1 MTERLEE
8 ILRRVQ
14 RGELAV
20 GEAAAQIAALTAPA
34 ASSGAG
40 SGGAASARARG
51 EAAAG
56 SGAAMSAG
64 GGSCDGSGEPGA
76 ATSSGSTAGA
86 GAALPGSL
94 AALGGADAAA
104 GGDSAGVADLG
115 FAQLDLER
123 ERRTG
128 FPEVVFGEGKS
139 ATQLKAILG
148 KLTEHAD
155 RVLATRISADK
166 AAEIQAAL
174 PGFAYHEAART
185 LMWQREAAAT
195 PHSADDGYIA
205 VVSAGTSD
213 VPVAEEAAITAECM
227 GCRVERIYD
236 VGVAGIHRL
245 FRRLP
250 QIRGANVVIVAAG
263 MEGAL
268 TSVVGGLVDKPV
280 IALPTS
286 IGYGASFHGL
296 AALLTMLNS
305 CAAGVSV
312 VNIDNGFG
320 AGYCAAVI
328 HKNMTKRS

>member
-1 MTERLEE
+1 MERLEE

-20 GEAAAQIAALTAPA
+20 GEAAASIAALGADAPR
-34 ASSGAG
+34 AG
-40 SGGAASARARG
+40 
-51 EAAAG
+51 
-56 SGAAMSAG
+56 
-64 GGSCDGSGEPGA
+64 GSGETRADAWGEA
-76 ATSSGSTAGA
+76 DAGA

-94 AALGGADAAA
+94 AALGRSSPAAGA

-139 ATQLKAILG
+139 ASQLTAILG

-155 RVLATRISADK
+155 RVLATRVSADK
-166 AAEIQAAL
+166 AAEILAAL

-185 LMWQREAAAT
+185 LTWRREPAAT
-195 PHSADDGYIA
+195 QADDDGYVA

-286 IGYGASFHGL
+286 VGYGASFNGL

-328 HKNMTKRS
+328 HKNTSKRL

>member
-20 GEAAAQIAALTAPA
+20 GEAAARIAALGAAPEASGGASARDEA
-34 ASSGAG
+34 AANASESSRDGGGGGGAKSGSGAG
-40 SGGAASARARG
+40 A
-51 EAAAG
+51 
-56 SGAAMSAG
+56 
-64 GGSCDGSGEPGA
+64 P
-76 ATSSGSTAGA
+76 
-86 GAALPGSL
+86 LPGSL
-94 AALGGADAAA
+94 AALRRPAAA
-104 GGDSAGVADLG
+104 ATASGDSDGVADLG

-139 ATQLKAILG
+139 ASQLTAILG

-155 RVLATRISADK
+155 RVLATRVSADK
-166 AAEIQAAL
+166 APSIMDAL

-185 LMWQREAAAT
+185 LMWRRESAAT
-195 PHSADDGYIA
+195 PPDGDGYIA

-250 QIRGANVVIVAAG
+250 LIRGANVVVVAAG

-286 IGYGASFHGL
+286 VGYGASFHGL

-328 HKNMTKRS
+328 HKNMSKRL

>member
-1 MTERLEE
+1 MTVRLEE

-20 GEAAAQIAALTAPA
+20 GEAAARIAALGADAPET
-34 ASSGAG
+34 G
-40 SGGAASARARG
+40 
-51 EAAAG
+51 G
-56 SGAAMSAG
+56 SGAAR
-64 GGSCDGSGEPGA
+64 
-76 ATSSGSTAGA
+76 AGA
-86 GAALPGSL
+86 WGEAAGDDGDGGASAPLPGSL
-94 AALGGADAAA
+94 EALGRSAAA
-104 GGDSAGVADLG
+104 AAKGGDNAGVADLG

-139 ATQLKAILG
+139 ASQLTAILG

-155 RVLATRISADK
+155 RVLATRVSADK
-166 AAEIQAAL
+166 AAEIIAAL

-185 LMWQREAAAT
+185 LTWRREPAAT
-195 PHSADDGYIA
+195 PPDDDGYVA

-286 IGYGASFHGL
+286 VGYGASFHGL

-328 HKNMTKRS
+328 HKNTSKRL

>member
-1 MTERLEE
+1 MMERLEE

-20 GEAAAQIAALTAPA
+20 GEAAASIAALGADVP
-34 ASSGAG
+34 GAG
-40 SGGAASARARG
+40 GSGETRADAWG
-51 EAAAG
+51 EAANGYSDA
-56 SGAAMSAG
+56 SAG
-64 GGSCDGSGEPGA
+64 AP
-76 ATSSGSTAGA
+76 
-86 GAALPGSL
+86 LPGSL
-94 AALGGADAAA
+94 AALGRPAPPAGA
-104 GGDSAGVADLG
+104 GGDNGGVADLG

-139 ATQLKAILG
+139 ASQLTAILG

-155 RVLATRISADK
+155 RVLATRVSADK
-166 AAEIQAAL
+166 AAEILAAL

-185 LMWQREAAAT
+185 LTWRREPAA
-195 PHSADDGYIA
+195 SQSDDDGYVA

-286 IGYGASFHGL
+286 VGYGASFNGL

-328 HKNMTKRS
+328 HKNTSKRL